1 MVHNVEDIN
10 HAQFADETLLL
21 GGASMITARNFK
33 RELDIYKEV
42 SGSKINHQKSMI
54 YRWNYLKRE
63 MIEITRI
70 LDMEGM
76 VSWESFKYLG
86 IPIFRKNPKAAHW
99 TLILEK

>member
-1 MVHNVEDIN
+1 M
-10 HAQFADETLLL
+10 LL
-21 GGASMITARNFK
+21 GGAIMITARNFK

-42 SGSKINHQKSMI
+42 SGNKINHQKSMI
-54 YRWNYLKRE
+54 YGWNCSNRE

-86 IPIFRKNPKAAHW
+86 IPIFRKNPKAFHW
-99 TLILEK
+99 TPFL